1 MTAPSVLFEVAD
13 GIATLTLN
21 EPSRFNPIS
30 PGMQKGCL
38 EALERVREDTSVRAL
53 ILTGSGKAFCSG
65 ADLSAFDP
73 DQRPDTSHGAGSVI
87 GDMMAEAGNP
97 LVLGLRTLPVPVV
110 CAVNGAAAGGG
121 VGLALA
127 ADIVI
132 AARSSYFYLPFAPA
146 LGLVPDL
153 GASWAVP
160 RAVGHARAMG
170 LTLLGNRL
178 PAEDAARWGLIWAC
192 VDDGALVD
200 DSCQTARRLSQLPP
214 HAVREVRDL
223 YRASEGNSLTD
234 QLAFEMV
241 RQRELANRPT
251 FVEGV
256 RAFLLK
262 RKPQFATRRQSAD
275 GAQ

>member
-1 MTAPSVLFEVAD
+1 MTATPVLFEVAD
-13 GIATLTLN
+13 GVATLRLN

-30 PGMQKGCL
+30 TGMQKGCL

-65 ADLSAFDP
+65 ADLSAFNP
-73 DQRPDTSHGAGSVI
+73 DQRADARRSVGCVI

-97 LVLGLRTLPVPVV
+97 LVVGLRTLPVPVV
-110 CAVNGAAAGGG
+110 CAVNGVAAGGG

-132 AARSSYFYLPFAPA
+132 AARSAYFFLPFAPA
-146 LGLVPDL
+146 LGLVPDM

-160 RAVGHARAMG
+160 RAIGRARAMG
-170 LTLLGNRL
+170 LTLLGHRL

-200 DSCQTARRLSQLPP
+200 DSRRTARQLSELPP
-214 HAVREVRDL
+214 QAIHEVREL
-223 YRASEGNSLTD
+223 YRASEGNSLTA
-234 QLAFEMV
+234 QTTLEME
-241 RQRELANRPT
+241 RQKELADRPA
-251 FVEGV
+251 FAEGV
-256 RAFLLK
+256 RAFLEK
-262 RKPQFATRRQSAD
+262 RRPRFEARSQVETP
-275 GAQ
+275 